1 MLGRTY
7 GFTRLPAIALAVA
20 VLVACGFARAAPGRI
35 APAAAGE
42 VRWDARAHAR
52 GGSQAGTAL
61 LAHRFGYGKRSSC
74 GPNRTRWLNEY
85 LNSFPAG
92 STVTLPSDACF
103 TIDGVVTIDST
114 TGLTVDGN
122 GATLEDP
129 IAGVNGGTHASQCPT
144 HPIVFLTRDTGL
156 TLENLNLEGAYNGH
170 NGGVY
175 CAGYMGIKMEA
186 DTDTD
191 LTGIDLQD
199 VQGNGMDLDP
209 PLGLGSGALSVN
221 TSLTDSVFRNIGYV
235 ALVGE
240 SFDGWLVRDDQFM
253 NTALDAIDLEYD
265 TYSTG
270 DHHDQPV
277 YAAEDNLTV
286 EDNLFRN
293 WGADWFA
300 SLQGQTPGVQEQN
313 IVLED
318 NTLQAARPLVQIRG
332 TLNAPPFYANSGLVI
347 EGNTGTQGAKSTSG
361 GSPDE
366 PYVGST
372 MTFQNVNNVTVSGNT
387 LPVYDGSRG
396 YYHNHPYL
404 AVLEA
409 QSSEDLTLK
418 DNAFDGAL
426 GILHPRSS
434 GDTDV
439 TECGNT
445 YGVKGTSNDGKCW
458 N

>member
-20 VLVACGFARAAPGRI
+20 VLVACGLSRAAPGRI
-35 APAAAGE
+35 EPAAAGR
-42 VRWDARAHAR
+42 VWSYGRAHAH
-52 GGSQAGTAL
+52 TEL
-61 LAHRFGYGKRSSC
+61 LADRVGYGLTLRC
-74 GPNRTRWLNEY
+74 GADRTRWLNEY
-85 LNSFPAG
+85 LNSLPPG
-92 STVTLPSDACF
+92 STVTFPKNACLR
-103 TIDGVVTIDST
+103 IDGIVTINRT

-122 GATLEDP
+122 GATLDDP
-129 IAGVNGGTHASQCPT
+129 IAGHNGGTDATECPT
-144 HPIVFLTRDTGL
+144 HPMLFLTRDTGL
-156 TLENLNLEGAYNGH
+156 TLENLHLEGAYNGH
-170 NGGVY
+170 NGGEF
-175 CAGYMGIKMEA
+175 CERYMGIKMEA

-191 LTGIDLQD
+191 LTGIDLRNI
-199 VQGNGMDLDP
+199 QGDGLDLDP
-209 PLGLGSGALSVN
+209 PYGLGTGALSLN
-221 TSLTDSVFRNIGYV
+221 TSLTDSVFDKMGYF

-240 SFDGWLVRDDQFM
+240 SFDGWLVRDDQFID
-253 NTALDAIDLEYD
+253 TAEDVIDLEYD
-265 TYSTG
+265 LYSTG
-270 DHHDQPV
+270 DDDGQPY

-286 EDNLFRN
+286 QDNLFRH

-313 IVLED
+313 IVLEG
-318 NTLQAARPLVQIRG
+318 NTLQASRPLLQIRG
-332 TLNAPPFYANSGLVI
+332 TLDAPPFYANSGLII
-347 EGNTGTQGAKSTSG
+347 EGNTGIQGAKSTSG

-409 QSSEDLTLK
+409 DGLAGLTLK

-434 GDTDV
+434 GDTGV
-439 TECGNT
+439 TECGDT
-445 YGVKGTSNDGKCW
+445 YGVQGSSNDGNCW